1 VSIAAIWRIIRIKNI
16 NIMEYREA
24 EYQRFQERLSE
35 IDRQIPENKC
45 KDCMK
50 EIPANDSVCLDCR
63 NYAEAYEIGENMSEI
78 EMNSLQGVYVDIIP
92 KHPNFQMLFTEWL
105 SEKIKTNY
113 DVAREFM
120 GIYLKPERK

>member
-1 VSIAAIWRIIRIKNI
+1 
-16 NIMEYREA
+16 MEYGEA
-24 EYQRFQERLSE
+24 QYQEYQQRLSE
-35 IDRQIPENKC
+35 ADRQIPENKC

-50 EIPANDSVCLDCR
+50 PIPVTDSICLDCR

-105 SEKIKTNY
+105 SEKIKANY
-113 DVAREFM
+113 DVARVFSE
-120 GIYLKPERK
+120 IYLKPERK